1 MADLLNTGMRLRH
14 FRILCGMTQKA
25 LGVTVGFP
33 ESSADVRIA
42 QYESGARTP
51 KRELLC
57 RLAAALGV
65 SPSALAVPR
74 IKNSKELCS
83 LLAALEDECGIEL
96 SPRSENAKAIYQSYR
111 KGATDN
117 ENLCGHDHRNPAKK
131 GFGRS

>member
-14 FRILCGMTQKA
+14 FRIQRGMTQKA
-25 LGVTVGFP
+25 LGVAVGFP

-57 RLAAALGV
+57 QLAAVLGV
-65 SPSALAVPR
+65 SPSALTVTH
-74 IKNSKELCS
+74 IKNSEKLCS
-83 LLAALEDECGIEL
+83 LLAASEDECGMKF
-96 SPRSENAKAIYQSYR
+96 SPQSENAKAIYQSYR

-117 ENLCGHDHRNPAKK
+117 ENL
-131 GFGRS
+131 

>member
-14 FRILCGMTQKA
+14 FRILRGMTQKA

-57 RLAAALGV
+57 RLAAALSI
-65 SPSALAVPR
+65 SPSRLAVPR
-74 IKNSKELCS
+74 IKNSEELCS

-96 SPRSENAKAIYQSYR
+96 SPRSENAKTIYQSYR

-117 ENLCGHDHRNPAKK
+117 ENL
-131 GFGRS
+131 